1 MGGPWAANGRE
12 IRKMS
17 NTGTA
22 TAALVVEGLSK
33 TYGANGVDHRAIERV
48 DLEVYAGE
56 FVSIVGPSG
65 SGKTTLLNCVS
76 GLLAPS
82 SGQVR
87 SFGEPIG
94 DGPSAEMAIV
104 FQDYSRSL
112 FPWLTV
118 ERNIGL
124 PLKRTGAGKGD
135 VAAAVDSLLESVG
148 LPRSVIGKYPWQLS
162 GGMQQRVAIARA
174 LINKPKIL
182 LMDEPF
188 ASVDAQTRMSLEDL
202 TLRVWKEWNKSILFI
217 THDIDEAIY
226 MSDRV
231 VVLSRGPS
239 TVKATVDVPL
249 PRDRDQIATKQEPL
263 FGKLRSEVM
272 DLVMGQ

>member
-1 MGGPWAANGRE
+1 
-12 IRKMS
+12 MS
-17 NTGTA
+17 DPQHTP
-22 TAALVVEGLSK
+22 AALVVAGLSK
-33 TYGANGVDHRAIERV
+33 TYTTNGVDHLAIEQV
-48 DLEVYAGE
+48 DLEVHAGE

-65 SGKTTLLNCVS
+65 SGKTTLLNCIS
-76 GLLAPS
+76 GLMRPS
-82 SGQVR
+82 TGEVR
-87 SFGEPIG
+87 SFGETIG
-94 DGPSAEMAIV
+94 DGPSEDMAIV

-124 PLKRTGAGKGD
+124 PLRRTGASRAT
-135 VAAAVDSLLESVG
+135 VSSAVDSLLAAVG

-188 ASVDAQTRMSLEDL
+188 ASVDAQTRISLEDL
-202 TLRVWKEWNKSILFI
+202 TLRVWREWNKSVLFI
-217 THDIDEAIY
+217 THDIDEAVY
-226 MSDRV
+226 LSDRV
-231 VVLSRGPS
+231 VVLSKGPS

-249 PRDRDQIATKQEPL
+249 PRDRDQILTKQEPL

-272 DLVMGQ
+272 DLVMGH

>member
-1 MGGPWAANGRE
+1 
-12 IRKMS
+12 MS
-17 NTGTA
+17 DAGTNQ
-22 TAALVVEGLSK
+22 AALVVEGLSK
-33 TYGANGVDHRAIERV
+33 TYTTNGVQHLAIEQV
-48 DLEVYAGE
+48 DLQVHAGE

-65 SGKTTLLNCVS
+65 SGKTTMLNCIS
-76 GLLAPS
+76 GLLRPTT
-82 SGQVR
+82 GQVR
-87 SFGEPIG
+87 SFDQTIT
-94 DGPSAEMAIV
+94 DGPSDDMAIV

-118 ERNIGL
+118 EKNIGL
-124 PLKRTGAGKGD
+124 PLRRTGAGKAE
-135 VAAAVDSLLESVG
+135 VTTAVDSLLDSVG

-188 ASVDAQTRMSLEDL
+188 ASVDAQTRISLEDL
-202 TLRVWKEWNKSILFI
+202 TLRVWREWNKSILFI
-217 THDIDEAIY
+217 THDIDEAVY
-226 MSDRV
+226 LSDRI
-231 VVLSRGPS
+231 VVLSKGPS

-249 PRDRDQIATKQEPL
+249 PRDRHQIDTKQEPL